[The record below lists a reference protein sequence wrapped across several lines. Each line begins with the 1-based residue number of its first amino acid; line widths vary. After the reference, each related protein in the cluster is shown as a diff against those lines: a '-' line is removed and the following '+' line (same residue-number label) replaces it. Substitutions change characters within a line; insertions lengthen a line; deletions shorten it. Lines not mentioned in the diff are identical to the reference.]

1 MAKLIKIICHG
12 CGELFTAYGKPGKS
26 KLSIRTIVDCS
37 LHETKKK
44 KNQTTIEERLNQL
57 SRCDLE
63 MILLTLIEVDK
74 HINVSTRVKREII
87 KKHEDELLGVWG

>member
-1 MAKLIKIICHG
+1 MG
-12 CGELFTAYGKPGKS
+12 
-26 KLSIRTIVDCS
+26 V
-37 LHETKKK
+37 KK

-57 SRCDLE
+57 SKWDLE

-87 KKHEDELLGVWG
+87 KKHEDELLGAWG